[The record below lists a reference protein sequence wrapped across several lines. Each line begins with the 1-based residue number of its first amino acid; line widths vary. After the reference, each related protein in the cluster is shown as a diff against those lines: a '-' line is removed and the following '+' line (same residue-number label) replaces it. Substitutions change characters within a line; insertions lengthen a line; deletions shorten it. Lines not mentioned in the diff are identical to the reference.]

1 MLGRFD
7 AKVAFVTGAASG
19 IGEAAARLLAAG
31 GAHVALADV
40 DEELGRQVTESVR
53 AAGGEALF
61 VRCDV
66 AADGDVDAAIDAVL
80 EWRDRLD
87 SAVNNAG
94 VPPTG
99 APVANCPADDW
110 DRIIDIN
117 LKGLWR
123 CMVRELA
130 EMSDRGR
137 GAIVNMSSVAGVAGF
152 PFAAPYVASKFAIRG
167 ITKVAALEYATQNIR
182 VNAVCPGYVDTAG
195 LRDGVP
201 PGSELY
207 RTFAAQQPMNR
218 MARPQEVA
226 EAVAW
231 LLSDAAS
238 FVTGSDLIVD
248 GGFLAGPRAD

>member
-1 MLGRFD
+1 MWLLEHPDDDARAQRVRARANWSSTPIARIVLGPHALDRQIAAGGQYGAGPARAASSPVIPGTSASTRQGKTEEMLGRFD
-7 AKVAFVTGAASG
+7 GKVAFVTGAASG

-40 DEELGRQVTESVR
+40 DEDLGRQVTEGVR

-87 SAVNNAG
+87 YAVNNAG

-99 APVANCPADDW
+99 APVVDCADDDW

-117 LKGLWR
+117 LKGVWR

-130 EMSDRGR
+130 EMSDRGG
-137 GAIVNMSSVAGVAGF
+137 GAIVNMSSVA
-152 PFAAPYVASKFAIRG
+152 
-167 ITKVAALEYATQNIR
+167 
-182 VNAVCPGYVDTAG
+182 
-195 LRDGVP
+195 
-201 PGSELY
+201 
-207 RTFAAQQPMNR
+207 
-218 MARPQEVA
+218 
-226 EAVAW
+226 
-231 LLSDAAS
+231 
-238 FVTGSDLIVD
+238 
-248 GGFLAGPRAD
+248 